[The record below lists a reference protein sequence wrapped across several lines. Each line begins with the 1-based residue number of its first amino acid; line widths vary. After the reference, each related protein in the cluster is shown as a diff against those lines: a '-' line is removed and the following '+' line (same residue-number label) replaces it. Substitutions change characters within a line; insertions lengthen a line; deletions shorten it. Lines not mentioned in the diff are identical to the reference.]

1 MPLGEVTGRGDQH
14 LRCREGLG
22 RIVSPAGLLLCVQT
36 WRFLGSISQHGGGEV
51 GVQGNLQ
58 RTPQVNTDWYRLFL
72 KYSFCSVLKE
82 RVKSSFS
89 CFSARNSV
97 ISM

>member
-1 MPLGEVTGRGDQH
+1 MGDQGWRPGLQCVPGISLMPLGEVTGWGDQH
-14 LRCREGLG
+14 LGCREGLG

-58 RTPQVNTDWYRLFL
+58 RTPQVNTDWYRLF
-72 KYSFCSVLKE
+72 F
-82 RVKSSFS
+82 
-89 CFSARNSV
+89 
-97 ISM
+97 